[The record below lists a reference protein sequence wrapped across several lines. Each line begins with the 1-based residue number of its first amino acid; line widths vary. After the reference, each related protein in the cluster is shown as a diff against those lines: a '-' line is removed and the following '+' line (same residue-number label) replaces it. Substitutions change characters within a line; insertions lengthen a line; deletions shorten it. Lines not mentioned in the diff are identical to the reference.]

1 MTEPIEPIQRISRVL
16 AVQGVRED
24 TKRRLWNRL
33 SDGKLE
39 GLKFQPDVPLP
50 EVHAD
55 FYCESIKFAI
65 ELVGERA
72 TDAGTEVYRTTIQIE
87 TGIVV
92 FRVWT
97 DEVEEN
103 IAGVLAAIVKITKTV
118 SRHPPLSRWKTL
130 SLDPDEWAWLPVEE
144 Q

>member
-1 MTEPIEPIQRISRVL
+1 MARIEPIRRISRVRAL
-16 AVQGVRED
+16 QGVGVD
-24 TKRRLWNRL
+24 AKRKLWNCL

-39 GLKFQPDVPLP
+39 GLEFQPDVPLP

-65 ELVGERA
+65 ELVSERA
-72 TDAGTEVYRTTIQIE
+72 TDAGTEVCRTTIQIE

-92 FRVWT
+92 FRVWR

-103 IAGVLAAIVKITKTV
+103 ITGVLAAIVKITKTV

-130 SLDPDEWAWLPVEE
+130 SLEPEEWAWLPVEE